1 MKRMGLCFLAL
12 LVASSLPATAATIGK
27 DQMRTIT
34 GKIKSVDP
42 GMRSVTVDVPRSKG
56 DLVVGVKLENNAKI
70 LEGGKS
76 VGMDKL
82 SPGKR
87 VNLTYTRRHGELIGT
102 KVAIAPA
109 TKKPEMGKT
118 AAGKHETKNTGKEN
132 Y

>member
-1 MKRMGLCFLAL
+1 MKRIGLCFLAL
-12 LVASSLPATAATIGK
+12 LVASATSATAATIREG
-27 DQMRTIT
+27 QMHAVT
-34 GKIKSVDP
+34 GKITAVDP

-82 SPGKR
+82 SPGER

-118 AAGKHETKNTGKEN
+118 AAGKHETKKTGKEN